1 MKEISYRLRA
11 ALIQAIEPLTFN
23 GVQIPVMDQVVNPS
37 VPIPTVSGAL
47 AYVLING
54 QTNTETTDDKCGTR
68 LDANISFDVVTKFPK
83 GMGGSITSELI
94 AENIMSEIN
103 RFLIIPDFKLIRV
116 DMNFNQNLIEQAT
129 SETVFRKIVSYRF
142 DVYED

>member
-1 MKEISYRLRA
+1 MKEISYRLRS
-11 ALIQAIEPLTFN
+11 ALIQAIEPLTLN
-23 GVQIPVMDQVVNPS
+23 GIEIPIMDQVVNPS
-37 VPIPTVSGAL
+37 VPIPSVSGAL

-116 DMNFNQNLIEQAT
+116 DMNFNQNLTEQST

-142 DVYED
+142 DVYEE